1 MRAANIGQSTWAQ
14 IPEQEQELLLYQL
27 NQKRI
32 EMEQNDPENIINI
45 SILGGYGCA
54 CPDPPPA
61 SAFPSPA
68 CLPSWPILPP

>member
-61 SAFPSPA
+61 PAFPSPA
-68 CLPSWPILPP
+68 CLLA